1 MLTDYFIFSEDPRQQ
16 IVTGKDRSHRVR
28 GIGLMK
34 VIRSIGVSK
43 EFQPTLVAQDRES
56 TKGRKDGKAG

>member
-28 GIGLMK
+28 RIGLMK

-56 TKGRKDGKAG
+56 TKGKKDGKAG